1 MKYRILCLTDTMDYA
16 FLYIIIL
23 ACVEVYG
30 DFYLK
35 FYSTSGKTSDLAQG
49 ILGYIGVV
57 YFLIKSLR
65 HGTVLYVNGMWD
77 GISGLIE
84 SVAAYVILGERL
96 ERASQYAGLVMVIIG
111 IVLLK
116 Q

>member
-1 MKYRILCLTDTMDYA
+1 MDWH
-16 FLYIIIL
+16 FLYIVIL

-35 FYSTSGKTSDLAQG
+35 FYSSSGKTTDLLQG
-49 ILGYIGVV
+49 ILGYVGVV
-57 YFLIKSLR
+57 YFLIKSLKG
-65 HGTVLYVNGMWD
+65 GTVLYVNGMWD
-77 GISGLIE
+77 GISGLVE

-96 ERASQYAGLVMVIIG
+96 ERTTQYLGLVMVIMG

>member
-1 MKYRILCLTDTMDYA
+1 MLSV
-16 FLYIIIL
+16 
-23 ACVEVYG
+23 VEIYG
-30 DFYLK
+30 DFFLK
-35 FYSTSGKTSDLAQG
+35 FYSVSGKTTDLLNG
-49 ILGYIGVV
+49 ILGYAGVV
-57 YFLIKSLR
+57 YFLLKSLKG
-65 HGTVLYVNGMWD
+65 GTVLYVNGMWD

-96 ERASQYAGLVMVIIG
+96 ERMTQYMGLGMVIIG

>member
-1 MKYRILCLTDTMDYA
+1 MDWT
-16 FLYIIIL
+16 LVNIVML
-23 ACVEVYG
+23 SVVEIYG
-30 DFYLK
+30 DFFLK
-35 FYSTSGKTSDLAQG
+35 FYSVSGKTTDLLNG
-49 ILGYIGVV
+49 ILGYVGVI
-57 YFLIKSLR
+57 YFLLKSLKG
-65 HGTVLYVNGMWD
+65 GTVLYVNGMWD

-96 ERASQYAGLVMVIIG
+96 ERMTQYMGLGMVIIG

>member
-1 MKYRILCLTDTMDYA
+1 MDWN
-16 FLYIIIL
+16 FLYIVIL

-35 FYSTSGKTSDLAQG
+35 FYSISGKTTDLLQG
-49 ILGYIGVV
+49 ILGYVGVV
-57 YFLIKSLR
+57 YFLIKSLKG
-65 HGTVLYVNGMWD
+65 GTVLYVNGMWD

-96 ERASQYAGLVMVIIG
+96 ERTTQYLGLVMVIMG